1 MSNIDSKQFK
11 EAQQKSWDSVAI
23 GWQKW
28 WKTFEKDAQNL
39 SNHLV
44 ELAKINSSSKVL
56 DIATGIGEPAITAAK
71 KAGSGNGHVLA
82 TDISPQ
88 MLSIARQ
95 RADSLGLQDV
105 IEFREGDAET
115 ISLPDSAF
123 DAVLCR
129 WGLMFLPDLR
139 EGLSNI
145 YSSLVN
151 GGYLAAAVW
160 ASPDKVPFLSVSMN
174 TVVKETGKPMPPSGT
189 PGPFKLADQDI
200 ITDALSKCGFKDIV
214 VERINVIF
222 TFSSPEEYT
231 QFNQAIAAPINAM
244 LADQSRERKEEIWK
258 AVTESASR
266 YVDATGS
273 VKLDNE
279 SICICAKK

>member
-1 MSNIDSKQFK
+1 MANIDSKQFK
-11 EAQQKSWDSVAI
+11 EAQRKSWDSVAI

-71 KAGSGNGHVLA
+71 KVGSGDGHVLA

-95 RADSLGLQDV
+95 RAISLGLQDM
-105 IEFREGDAET
+105 IEFKEGDAET
-115 ISLPDSAF
+115 ISLPASAF

-139 EGLSNI
+139 DGLSNI
-145 YSSLVN
+145 YRSLVN
-151 GGYLAAAVW
+151 GGHLAAAVW
-160 ASPDKVPFLSVSMN
+160 ASPDKVPFLSVAMN
-174 TVVKETGKPMPPSGT
+174 TVVKETHKPLPPSGT
-189 PGPFKLADQDI
+189 PGPFKLADQNI
-200 ITDALSKCGFKDIV
+200 VTNALLECGFKDII

-222 TFSSPEEYT
+222 TFSSAEEYT

-244 LADQSRERKEEIWK
+244 LADQSPERREEIWK
-258 AVTESASR
+258 AVTETARS
-266 YVDATGS
+266 YTDNTGN

-279 SICICAKK
+279 SICISAIK

>member
-11 EAQQKSWDSVAI
+11 EAQQKSWDSVAT

-28 WKTFEKDAQNL
+28 WKTFENGAQNL

-44 ELAKINSSSKVL
+44 ELANINTGSKVL

-71 KAGSGNGHVLA
+71 KIRGGSGYVLG

-88 MLSIARQ
+88 MLSVARQ
-95 RADSLGLQDV
+95 RATSLGLQDV
-105 IEFREGDAET
+105 IEFKVGDAET
-115 ISLPDSAF
+115 ISLPASLF

-129 WGLMFLPDLR
+129 WGLMFLPDLKD
-139 EGLSNI
+139 GLSNI
-145 YSSLVN
+145 YRSMVN
-151 GGYLAAAVW
+151 GGHLAAAVW

-189 PGPFKLADQDI
+189 PGPFKLADQKVL
-200 ITDALSKCGFKDIV
+200 TDALSECGFKGV
-214 VERINVIF
+214 TVERINVIF
-222 TFSSPEEYT
+222 TFSSAEEYT

-244 LADQSRERKEEIWK
+244 LADQPQARKEEIWK
-258 AVTESASR
+258 AVTKSASK
-266 YVDATGS
+266 YTNSTGN
-273 VKLDNE
+273 VRFDNE
-279 SICICAKK
+279 SICVCATK

>member
-1 MSNIDSKQFK
+1 MANIDSKQFK
-11 EAQQKSWDSVAI
+11 EAQRKSWDSVAI

-71 KAGSGNGHVLA
+71 KVGSGDGHVLA

-95 RADSLGLQDV
+95 RAISLGLQDM
-105 IEFREGDAET
+105 IEFKEGDAET
-115 ISLPDSAF
+115 ISLPASAF

-139 EGLSNI
+139 DGLSNI
-145 YSSLVN
+145 YRSLVN
-151 GGYLAAAVW
+151 SGHLAAAVW
-160 ASPDKVPFLSVSMN
+160 ASPDKVPFLSVAMN
-174 TVVKETGKPMPPSGT
+174 TVVKETHKPLPPSGT
-189 PGPFKLADQDI
+189 PGPFKLADQNI
-200 ITDALSKCGFKDIV
+200 VTNALLECGFKDII

-222 TFSSPEEYT
+222 MFSSAEEYT
-231 QFNQAIAAPINAM
+231 QFNQSIAAPINAM
-244 LADQSRERKEEIWK
+244 LAGQSPERREEIWK
-258 AVTESASR
+258 AVTETARS
-266 YVDATGS
+266 YTDNTGN

-279 SICICAKK
+279 SICISAIK

>member
-11 EAQQKSWDSVAI
+11 EAQRKSWDSVAI

-71 KAGSGNGHVLA
+71 KVGSGNGHVLA

-95 RADSLGLQDV
+95 RVASLGLQDM
-105 IEFREGDAET
+105 IEFKEGDAET
-115 ISLPDSAF
+115 ISLPDSVF

-189 PGPFKLADQDI
+189 PGPFKLADQSI
-200 ITDALSKCGFKDIV
+200 ITDALSKCGFKDIA

-231 QFNQAIAAPINAM
+231 QFNQAIATPINAM
-244 LADQSRERKEEIWK
+244 LADQSQERKEEIWK
-258 AVTESASR
+258 AVTESASS
-266 YVDATGS
+266 YVDATGN